1 MHYCNVFNFDFLFNT
16 RNLGNYVVLPINAK
30 ILHSLAT
37 KSRSRDAIRVKVVMS
52 AKNSR
57 SKTGHTATGIYRRIY
72 QRMFSSV
79 EVRYHAG
86 HSEA

>member
-1 MHYCNVFNFDFLFNT
+1 MCVRSETIAGYAYCSILT
-16 RNLGNYVVLPINAK
+16 K

-37 KSRSRDAIRVKVVMS
+37 KSRSRDAIRVEVVIS

-57 SKTGHTATGIYRRIY
+57 SKTGHTATGIYQRIY
-72 QRMFSSV
+72 LRMFSSV

-86 HSEA
+86 PSEA